1 MKTGILANSATSRWE
16 MYVPSPQRALLGHRG
31 QVGSL
36 APFFRQATG
45 FLCACW
51 QAKEFNHD
59 ASHFLGAAFLAQLV
73 SAFSG
78 RPQDST
84 AARTPGGSVRADHHH
99 ADDVRG

>member
-16 MYVPSPQRALLGHRG
+16 MYVPSPQRALLGHPG
-31 QVGSL
+31 PVGSL
-36 APFFRQATG
+36 APFFRQAPG
-45 FLCACW
+45 FLSACW

-78 RPQDST
+78 RPQDSP
-84 AARTPGGSVRADHHH
+84 AAPTPRGSVRTAHHPAH
-99 ADDVRG
+99 YV